1 MVSLW
6 LDFLVKSR
14 LNCRAMS
21 DLKTW
26 LSQERGRAKAL
37 AARLGVSKSR
47 MSQMVSGGVPRE
59 HLIAVRDFTNGEVSL
74 EALLTQPQHSQSHR
88 EVAHG

>member
-1 MVSLW
+1 
-6 LDFLVKSR
+6 
-14 LNCRAMS
+14 MS

-26 LSQERGRAKAL
+26 LSQERGRSKAL

-74 EALLTQPQHSQSHR
+74 EALLTQPVNTPQ
-88 EVAHG
+88 EVEHA

>member
-1 MVSLW
+1 
-6 LDFLVKSR
+6 
-14 LNCRAMS
+14 MS

-26 LSQERGRAKAL
+26 LSQERGRSKAL

-59 HLIAVRDFTNGEVSL
+59 HLIAVRDFTNGEVTL
-74 EALLTQPQHSQSHR
+74 EALLTQPVHTQQ
-88 EVAHG
+88 EAAHA

>member
-1 MVSLW
+1 MVKLQ
-6 LDFLVKSR
+6 
-14 LNCRAMS
+14 LNSCAMS

-26 LSQERGRAKAL
+26 LSQERGRSKAL

-74 EALLTQPQHSQSHR
+74 EALLTQPVITPQ
-88 EVAHG
+88 EVAHAVAGLAAALH

>member
-1 MVSLW
+1 
-6 LDFLVKSR
+6 
-14 LNCRAMS
+14 MS

-37 AARLGVSKSR
+37 AACLGVSKSR

-59 HLIAVRDFTNGEVSL
+59 HLIAVRNFTNGEVSL
-74 EALLTQPQHSQSHR
+74 ESLLTQPQHPR
-88 EVAHG
+88 PPLEVAHG